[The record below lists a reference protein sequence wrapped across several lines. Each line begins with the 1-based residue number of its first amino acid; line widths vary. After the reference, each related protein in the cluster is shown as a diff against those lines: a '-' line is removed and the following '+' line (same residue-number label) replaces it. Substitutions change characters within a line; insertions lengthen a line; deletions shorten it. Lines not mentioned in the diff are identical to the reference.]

1 MLSPVNSANAL
12 IDLLIALQNNSI
24 ANSLSNTAS
33 LSQNITVSSSASLN
47 NSQNTLCGIGNDSH
61 GSGTSLNSTN
71 SFMLPLNSGNVN
83 RQMIQSNNVTMS
95 NGRCH
100 QPPDGGS
107 IV

>member
-1 MLSPVNSANAL
+1 MLSPVNSANSL

-33 LSQNITVSSSASLN
+33 LSQNVTVSSSASLN

-71 SFMLPLNSGNVN
+71 SFMLPLNSG
-83 RQMIQSNNVTMS
+83 RQMIQSNNVAMS